1 MFSFGQNDLKEK
13 REERLRTV
21 IVFAVLAMLHFATE
35 SRAEESPKLEA
46 MRQLVHLIAI
56 INTCPEAIVNLA
68 EIGRRNADEGVDLEK
83 DKIELNRLY
92 REQLERL
99 KSNGREAACAEG
111 MQLFGPEGEISRNSI
126 RLP

>member
-1 MFSFGQNDLKEK
+1 MK
-13 REERLRTV
+13 TV
-21 IVFAVLAMLHFATE
+21 TICTVLAMLHLTTE

-46 MRQLVHLIAI
+46 MQQLAHLIAI
-56 INTCPEAIVNLA
+56 INTCPEAIVNFA

-83 DKIELNRLY
+83 DKVELNRLY

-111 MQLFGPEGEISRNSI
+111 VQLFGPEGEISRNSI